1 MELFYNRYK
10 RIFIALIVAAC
21 LWISGEVSM
30 AYGMRFTG
38 LSFVLLSSS
47 TPLYI
52 VLFYLINRKTKHPH
66 SLAFSDRELF
76 VFLGIS
82 LYICSTGIIESQPNR
97 SDFTTVFGVFLIYTL
112 LFIVILLRN
121 RYLQKKNKDTLSK
134 SLINRILFVVFVLG
148 FARILIMI
156 DQYGDTDALVIVAF
170 IYFPLVFFLSTRWV
184 FKQTKSILNLKNE
197 KAKTELMHLKSQ
209 VNPHFFFNMLNNLY
223 GWVDKDPVIAK
234 ELIISLSEMMRYSIY
249 EGEKNTVS
257 LEDEVAYMQKY
268 IQLHRMRYH
277 KEIDIQFT
285 IDIAENAMHSMPLLF
300 IILLENAFKHGVEN
314 LRENAFVHLKMVANE
329 KQIDFE
335 IKNNFDPKETPASPG
350 IGIQNLKR
358 RLELVYPK
366 KHSLVLDSDTKNGVY
381 TAKLTLKI

>member
-52 VLFYLINRKTKHPH
+52 LLFYLVKRKTKHPH

-82 LYICSTGIIESQPNR
+82 LYICSTGIIESHPDR
-97 SDFTTVFGVFLIYTL
+97 SDFTTVFSVFLIYTL
-112 LFIVILLRN
+112 LLIAIQLRN
-121 RYLQKKNKDTLSK
+121 RYLQKRNKDTLSK